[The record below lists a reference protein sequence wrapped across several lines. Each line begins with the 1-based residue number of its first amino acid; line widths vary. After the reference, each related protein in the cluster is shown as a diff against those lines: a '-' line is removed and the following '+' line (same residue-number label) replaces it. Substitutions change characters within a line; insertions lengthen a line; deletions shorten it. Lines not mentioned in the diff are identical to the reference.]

1 MLRLRDYREE
11 FKLGDF
17 HNEIV
22 KYLEDQ
28 CFNSITFRVNY
39 YETCEDRPRTKI
51 KMELTFRARNG
62 SDLFY
67 FDICPDYL
75 AEEDDDDITANITY
89 RKSWI
94 DEDGRGGGVFTL
106 TNAENFRIDYRKENY
121 ISSFIKLLHNC
132 IYDFSN
138 C

>member
-1 MLRLRDYREE
+1 MLRNYRSE
-11 FKLGDF
+11 FERGDF
-17 HNEIV
+17 HDEIV

-28 CFNSITFRVNY
+28 CFSSINFKVNY
-39 YETCEDRPRTKI
+39 YETCENISRTKI
-51 KMELTFRARNG
+51 RMELTFRVRWYG

-75 AEEDDDDITANITY
+75 AEDDDDEITANITY
-89 RKSWI
+89 RKNWRNEI
-94 DEDGRGGGVFTL
+94 GGVTL
-106 TNAENFRIDYRKENY
+106 TYTKHFRIDYRKENY

>member
-1 MLRLRDYREE
+1 MLRNYRSE
-11 FKLGDF
+11 FERGDF
-17 HNEIV
+17 HDEIV

-28 CFNSITFRVNY
+28 RFSSITFRVNY
-39 YETCEDRPRTKI
+39 YETCENRPQTKI
-51 KMELTFRARNG
+51 RMELTFRARNG

-75 AEEDDDDITANITY
+75 AVDDDDEITANITY
-89 RKSWI
+89 RKNW
-94 DEDGRGGGVFTL
+94 RVKC
-106 TNAENFRIDYRKENY
+106 FRIDYRKENY

-132 IYDFSN
+132 IYGN

>member
-1 MLRLRDYREE
+1 MLRFRDYRSE
-11 FKLGDF
+11 FERGDF
-17 HNEIV
+17 HDEIV

-28 CFNSITFRVNY
+28 CFSNITFRVNY
-39 YETCEDRPRTKI
+39 YETCENRPRTKI

-67 FDICPDYL
+67 FDICPDYI
-75 AEEDDDDITANITY
+75 AEDDDDDITADVTY
-89 RKSWI
+89 RKNWR
-94 DEDGRGGGVFTL
+94 DEVGVFTL
-106 TNAENFRIDYRKENY
+106 SNAECFRIDYRKENY

>member
-1 MLRLRDYREE
+1 MLRNYRSE
-11 FKLGDF
+11 FEQGDF

-28 CFNSITFRVNY
+28 CFSSISFKVNY
-39 YETCEDRPRTKI
+39 YETCENISRTKI
-51 KMELTFRARNG
+51 RMELTFRVRWYG

-75 AEEDDDDITANITY
+75 AEDDDDEITANITY
-89 RKSWI
+89 RKNWRNEI
-94 DEDGRGGGVFTL
+94 GGVTL
-106 TNAENFRIDYRKENY
+106 TCTKHFRIDYRKENY

-132 IYDFSN
+132 IYDSSN